1 MSIEPS
7 QSKSGLA
14 PAASRKA
21 TPVQSEAVGK
31 NDGLERVPVGASI
44 HWELVQFLE
53 DEATLLD
60 DNELFGWLKL
70 MSPEL
75 VYQMP
80 VRTTRDR
87 VDGPE
92 FSEGMYHFDEDFLS
106 LSTKVT
112 RLAAT
117 RSAWA
122 EKPPSRTRRFVTNI
136 KVFRPAGSEGDR
148 FEVRSSV
155 LLVRNRYRSERF
167 DLVSARRTDSIS
179 KQAAA
184 FKLFKR
190 TIFVDQATIGT
201 QNMAV
206 FL

>member
-7 QSKSGLA
+7 QSQSGLA
-14 PAASRKA
+14 PADSRKA
-21 TPVQSEAVGK
+21 APVQSAAVGR
-31 NDGLERVPVGASI
+31 NDGFERVPVGASI

-60 DNELFGWLKL
+60 DNEMFEWMKL
-70 MSPEL
+70 MSPDL
-75 VYQMP
+75 VYRMP

-87 VDGPE
+87 ADGPE
-92 FSEGMYHFDEDFLS
+92 FAEGMYHFDEDFLS

-136 KVFRPAGSEGDR
+136 KVLRPAGSEGDR

-155 LLVRNRYRSERF
+155 LLLRNRYRSERF
-167 DLVSARRTDSIS
+167 DLVSAGRTDSIR
-179 KQAAA
+179 KEAAG
-184 FKLFKR
+184 FKIFKR
-190 TIFVDQATIGT
+190 MIFVDQATIGT